1 MRKNARGILFKMGL
15 RSVKQNF
22 LQFLSIIAIGGIA
35 ITLFVGLL
43 ANVESFENR
52 VSTTYEKGNLPS
64 LWVTTND
71 HDPED
76 AEILQEFLEEGD
88 EMEGRFYCSVEL
100 EKDDMYACV
109 TPEIPTLS
117 CPFGTKYD
125 PNATDF
131 LILDDDLEQH
141 PGDNYPHR
149 YNVGSKVSFTIQ
161 LASLD
166 TSSSSAL
173 EPYVLAGGK
182 NVLAEGSI
190 TLTSRVTG
198 FMNHPENI
206 TKSAYNPSVFL
217 WSESSFR
224 RAFDEMLAQNYAPVA
239 RNLVYGFMRSTLGFN
254 PPSYD
259 PWVTP
264 NQYLISLKDPSR
276 ANALSV
282 QIRNRFE
289 EKAYNNL
296 YAVAE
301 RGDMPFYVTLDADLT
316 QARQFTYV
324 FPLVFFIVAVL
335 VILTTISQLIVK
347 ERTQIGTLKAMGFRK
362 NEIYG
367 HYLGITWFLTGL
379 GTLFG
384 EILGPI
390 ILPNIMAHKYILLY
404 TLPPRAYVF
413 PLLPGILSA
422 VGFLAIASIVTI
434 AVCHR
439 EMRLN
444 PAESMRPV
452 APTTSLKTIES
463 KHKGGVYSLSIKMA
477 LRNIRVSPKKTAM
490 VIAGV
495 MGCTALLVAGFGIED
510 TLYYDIDYD
519 LSRYHKEEISLSFE
533 SPQTEDEILAS
544 LEGIEGIAE
553 MEPIQ
558 KGAATFFVED
568 GPQIQKPLYVFSR
581 LDPMWDLDFGKDE
594 IAISTKCAKTIGASV
609 GDTLQFRMN
618 GVRYSAPIGLIF
630 DAFFYNGIAAHAA
643 ADFFSDIQAFRYN
656 GALVNV
662 AEGYDPAEVDAS
674 LERLSFVSASQRDV
688 EMEAKLNEI
697 LGSIMTMTDAMKAF
711 AILLAIVVLY
721 NLALLNFS
729 ERIRDIAT
737 LKVLGFRQ
745 REITLSLLTETLL
758 LTLGGVLVGLALGFP
773 FLLGVLGTNQVELI
787 YYIYHMNASS
797 FGLAFVL
804 TFVVAVV
811 VNLFLSLKIRRV
823 KMVESLKSVE

>member
-1 MRKNARGILFKMGL
+1 
-15 RSVKQNF
+15 
-22 LQFLSIIAIGGIA
+22 
-35 ITLFVGLL
+35 
-43 ANVESFENR
+43 
-52 VSTTYEKGNLPS
+52 
-64 LWVTTND
+64 
-71 HDPED
+71 
-76 AEILQEFLEEGD
+76 
-88 EMEGRFYCSVEL
+88 
-100 EKDDMYACV
+100 
-109 TPEIPTLS
+109 
-117 CPFGTKYD
+117 
-125 PNATDF
+125 
-131 LILDDDLEQH
+131 
-141 PGDNYPHR
+141 
-149 YNVGSKVSFTIQ
+149 
-161 LASLD
+161 
-166 TSSSSAL
+166 
-173 EPYVLAGGK
+173 
-182 NVLAEGSI
+182 
-190 TLTSRVTG
+190 
-198 FMNHPENI
+198 
-206 TKSAYNPSVFL
+206 
-217 WSESSFR
+217 
-224 RAFDEMLAQNYAPVA
+224 
-239 RNLVYGFMRSTLGFN
+239 
-254 PPSYD
+254 
-259 PWVTP
+259 
-264 NQYLISLKDPSR
+264 
-276 ANALSV
+276 
-282 QIRNRFE
+282 
-289 EKAYNNL
+289 
-296 YAVAE
+296 
-301 RGDMPFYVTLDADLT
+301 
-316 QARQFTYV
+316 
-324 FPLVFFIVAVL
+324 
-335 VILTTISQLIVK
+335 
-347 ERTQIGTLKAMGFRK
+347 
-362 NEIYG
+362 
-367 HYLGITWFLTGL
+367 
-379 GTLFG
+379 
-384 EILGPI
+384 
-390 ILPNIMAHKYILLY
+390 
-404 TLPPRAYVF
+404 
-413 PLLPGILSA
+413 
-422 VGFLAIASIVTI
+422 
-434 AVCHR
+434 
-439 EMRLN
+439 
-444 PAESMRPV
+444 
-452 APTTSLKTIES
+452 
-463 KHKGGVYSLSIKMA
+463 MA
-477 LRNIRVSPKKTAM
+477 LRNIHVSPKKTAM

-510 TLYYDIDYD
+510 TLYYEIDYD

-533 SPQTEDEILAS
+533 SPQTEDEILSS

-594 IAISTKCAKTIGASV
+594 IAISTKCAKTIGATV